1 MNWLE
6 AADLAGEFWDENS
19 TSLDSLC
26 MPCIEEPLRD
36 SEAYGEFEYYDD
48 DLELLAE
55 SPLSPHINPGHPSIR
70 LSDIS
75 SLPISSRKRKIRNI
89 WTAEEDDLLGKLSKK
104 YKNNWNKISKH
115 FPNKSVASI
124 QKRWTNRHDPNI
136 KKTKWTAEEDQI
148 ILNLY
153 EKYGGNWKRISK
165 SLPGRPADAVKN
177 RFYGSIKKK
186 LPPEERQ
193 KYSRKS
199 SRAPSNITLKMPDIS
214 SIEGT
219 YSLISQYTE
228 DALVNSF
235 LANSDSDSGISASEF
250 SNATSSMNMLS
261 IASSNQEPSKSKV
274 LLRHCT

>member
-36 SEAYGEFEYYDD
+36 SEAYGEFECYDD